1 MGFRSKPNQELA
13 RAAVD
18 KGEAIQI
25 SQIGINQE
33 PQVVISVFHTC
44 QIYLP

>member
-13 RAAVD
+13 RVAVD
-18 KGEAIQI
+18 KGVAIQI
-25 SQIGINQE
+25 SIDQE
-33 PQVVISVFHTC
+33 PQVVISMFYTR